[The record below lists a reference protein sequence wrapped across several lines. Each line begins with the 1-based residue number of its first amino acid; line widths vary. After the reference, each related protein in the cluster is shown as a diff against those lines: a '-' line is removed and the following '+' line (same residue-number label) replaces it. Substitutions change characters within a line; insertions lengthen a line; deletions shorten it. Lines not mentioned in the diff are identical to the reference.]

1 MTYWRA
7 HTKEAWGVG
16 GVAHLHVPFVYN
28 VFVTVGRF
36 ESKSK
41 RASRRLGLSLSL
53 TVRTITRSR
62 IAPNMIH
69 KS

>member
-28 VFVTVGRF
+28 EFVTVGRF

-41 RASRRLGLSLSL
+41 RASRRQGLSLSL
-53 TVRTITRSR
+53 SDCAHNYALAYR
-62 IAPNMIH
+62 AEHDP
-69 KS
+69 